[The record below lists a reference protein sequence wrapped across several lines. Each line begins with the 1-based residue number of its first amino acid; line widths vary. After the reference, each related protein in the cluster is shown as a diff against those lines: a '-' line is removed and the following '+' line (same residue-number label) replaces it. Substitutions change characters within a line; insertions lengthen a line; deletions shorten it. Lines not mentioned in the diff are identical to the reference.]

1 MLPAMA
7 EPSAIY
13 HIAPEASWEAQ
24 RTQPVYVA
32 PSLAAEGCI
41 HCTGERRQL
50 VAVADRFYRKV
61 PGAFM
66 ILCIAPAQLVAEL
79 RWEEADG
86 ELFPHLYGPLNC
98 AAVERV
104 VAFPRGED
112 GTFQLPHEL
121 GVSTDEHTD

>member
-1 MLPAMA
+1 MA

-32 PSLAAEGCI
+32 PSLAAEGFI

-50 VAVADRFYRKV
+50 VAVADRFYRKK

-112 GTFQLPHEL
+112 GTFHLPHEL

>member
-1 MLPAMA
+1 MA

-32 PSLAAEGCI
+32 PSLAADGFI

-50 VAVADRFYRKV
+50 VAVADRFYRKK

-98 AAVERV
+98 AAVEQV

>member
-1 MLPAMA
+1 MA

-32 PSLAAEGCI
+32 PSLAAEGFI

-50 VAVADRFYRKV
+50 VAVADRFYRKK

-86 ELFPHLYGPLNC
+86 ELFPPLYGPLNC

>member
-1 MLPAMA
+1 MA

-32 PSLAAEGCI
+32 PSLAAEGFI
-41 HCTGERRQL
+41 HCTGERRKL
-50 VAVADRFYRKV
+50 VAVADRFYRKK